1 MWITVLQ
8 FYWRRISVSRTVV
21 VLQVQTA
28 EKRAD
33 ERENEPNIQKS
44 DHSEDERGGNN
55 RLQSKVL
62 SKFLLSKTQEGITAR
77 EIDSISWSDKN
88 WVSWPRARSTRT
100 LKNRVIGIEC
110 SKWNTKRPIERR
122 ANSPSARDFHWSE
135 RTSVDPTT
143 TTDVRS
149 AFRLWRKYADR
160 YSTLSDSPSRPATQR
175 ARWSD

>member
-1 MWITVLQ
+1 M
-8 FYWRRISVSRTVV
+8 

-77 EIDSISWSDKN
+77 EIDSIS
-88 WVSWPRARSTRT
+88 
-100 LKNRVIGIEC
+100 
-110 SKWNTKRPIERR
+110 
-122 ANSPSARDFHWSE
+122 
-135 RTSVDPTT
+135 
-143 TTDVRS
+143 
-149 AFRLWRKYADR
+149 
-160 YSTLSDSPSRPATQR
+160 
-175 ARWSD
+175 